1 MAEKK
6 IEKSR
11 QEKAIEKMQKED
23 EAKKEAKAEAKEE
36 KQAKPKEEKPQ
47 SVEKK
52 NVEKKPEKTKTK
64 KVTKKKLPEEIHTI
78 NLRQAY
84 DRPTSRRAKAAI
96 DVIRNYVYK
105 HKRKQAE
112 ISPELNAVIWERGIA
127 KPPRKIKVRL
137 VIGPDT
143 VTVYPVK

>member
-6 IEKSR
+6 IEKAR
-11 QEKAIEKMQKED
+11 QEKGIEKMQKED
-23 EAKKEAKAEAKEE
+23 EVRKEAKEE
-36 KQAKPKEEKPQ
+36 KETKPKEEKRQ
-47 SVEKK
+47 D
-52 NVEKKPEKTKTK
+52 VEKKPEKVETK
-64 KVTKKKLPEEIHTI
+64 KKITKKKLPEEIHTI

-105 HKRKQAE
+105 HKRKQAD
-112 ISPELNAVIWERGIA
+112 ISPELNAVIWERGIS
-127 KPPRKIKVRL
+127 KPPRKVKVRL
-137 VIGPDT
+137 VIGPDK